1 MWARP
6 TIENGSS
13 FLPTPKASD
22 YHDDNSPS
30 EHARKDPRLAAV
42 SYYFPTPAAA
52 DGNGGGRFNTPG
64 RQKTLPGTARE
75 LITLPTPGAS
85 DSTGSGVDPDGRR
98 AAGRHVQIIDAVKD
112 VDFGKY
118 QPAVDRWADTIGVP
132 APAPTTPN
140 KNGNPAL
147 SLAFDEWLMGVP
159 GRITS
164 VPGLARK
171 HVLKIC
177 GNGVVPQQAEAAYDH
192 LLEGIEL

>member
-1 MWARP
+1 M
-6 TIENGSS
+6 
-13 FLPTPKASD
+13 
-22 YHDDNSPS
+22 
-30 EHARKDPRLAAV
+30 
-42 SYYFPTPAAA
+42 
-52 DGNGGGRFNTPG
+52 
-64 RQKTLPGTARE
+64 
-75 LITLPTPGAS
+75 
-85 DSTGSGVDPDGRR
+85 
-98 AAGRHVQIIDAVKD
+98 KD

-118 QPAVDRWADTIGVP
+118 HPAIDRWAETIGVP